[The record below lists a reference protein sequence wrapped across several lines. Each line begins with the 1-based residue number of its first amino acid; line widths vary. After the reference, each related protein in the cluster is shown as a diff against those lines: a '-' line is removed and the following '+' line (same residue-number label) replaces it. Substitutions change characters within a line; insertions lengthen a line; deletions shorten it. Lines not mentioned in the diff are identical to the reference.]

1 MTVFY
6 PDVSNNQ
13 WGSTELTTAGQQALM
28 DFLSVLRGQGL
39 SGVSHK
45 MSEGADFIDPYG
57 VVCQTWCKT
66 NVFPFIGYH
75 FATSD
80 DAAAQVRNWKA
91 AGGGANVLIDFEA
104 AGVSMATF
112 WDLVFAFNAARINVA
127 LAYIPQWFADQIGAD
142 LSQFAQ
148 SGIALVSSAYPM
160 SHWGGPPFDLYR
172 GCGGDS
178 GEGWAPYLGALPT
191 VWQFSD
197 CARIG
202 GLSVDINAYHGTS
215 IQLAQLFTG

>member
-142 LSQFAQ
+142 LSQVAQ
-148 SGIALVSSAYPM
+148 SGIAMVSSA
-160 SHWGGPPFDLYR
+160 GPPRAGAASSAASACPLRHAPQTFQR
-172 GCGGDS
+172 GNRALS
-178 GEGWAPYLGALPT
+178 TSRTRAPPPP
-191 VWQFSD
+191 
-197 CARIG
+197 RP
-202 GLSVDINAYHGTS
+202 NAS
-215 IQLAQLFTG
+215 